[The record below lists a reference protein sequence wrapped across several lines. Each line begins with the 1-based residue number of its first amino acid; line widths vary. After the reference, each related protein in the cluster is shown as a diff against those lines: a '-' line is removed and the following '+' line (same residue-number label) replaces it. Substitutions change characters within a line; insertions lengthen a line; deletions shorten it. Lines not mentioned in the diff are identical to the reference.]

1 MVNNRDEGSG
11 MISPTKA
18 AAHRTVWVQPLDQA
32 GCWLRLATG
41 TEGRIRLRTGT
52 GVHRVV
58 TEYHLYVE
66 GPARGVMITVPA
78 FNTVFQYALHRYV
91 TLEVDG
97 QDDDGGRWTVVLGGV
112 GHERH
117 TDPPGQRVRE
127 KWPDALGRRQ
137 LYIPG
142 MRLAG
147 SVAHPCT

>member
-1 MVNNRDEGSG
+1 
-11 MISPTKA
+11 MISPTSA
-18 AAHRTVWVQPLDQA
+18 APHRTLWVQPLDQT

-52 GVHRVV
+52 GVHHVV
-58 TEYHLYVE
+58 TEYAVYVE
-66 GPARGVMITVPA
+66 GGSRGVMITVPA
-78 FNTVFQYALHRYV
+78 FNTLFQYAVHRYV

-97 QDDDGGRWTVVLGGV
+97 QDNDGGRWAVRLGGV

-117 TDPPGQRVRE
+117 LEPAGPSRE
-127 KWPDALGRRQ
+127 RWPDALVCRH